1 MGKPKV
7 LYVPTEG
14 HTKRVFRDETFAR
27 MCEEFELTVND
38 TGGELDADEVA
49 RWVTGCEGLVT
60 GWGSRGLAEEVFVNA
75 PDLKIIAHSA
85 GSVRFLVTREMIDQY
100 LLPRGIVLFSANV
113 AIALNVAESAV
124 GMLTMAS
131 RRWIDHNT
139 HYHQTGKWRSPDI
152 PINGQYLRGCKLGL
166 ISASAV
172 AREVIR
178 LLQGWD
184 IEFLVYDPYLSGEAA
199 AKLGV
204 RKVELNQLFEE
215 ADHVSVHAPK
225 LPETDNLIG
234 REQLRRLKDGAA
246 FVNTARGSVIDEQ
259 ALIEEAQ
266 TGRIRVA
273 LDVTEPE
280 PPAPD
285 HPFQHMPNVSISPH
299 TAGAGYF
306 GYFQIGET
314 TLQAL
319 RDAFAGRPVNG
330 AAPLERW
337 EQLA

>member
-7 LYVPTEG
+7 LYVPTQG

-27 MCEEFELTVND
+27 MCEEFEVTVND
-38 TGGELDADEVA
+38 TGAELDADEVA
-49 RWVTGCEGLVT
+49 AWVTGCDGLVT
-60 GWGSRGLAEEVFVNA
+60 GWGSRALSEAVFANA
-75 PDLKIIAHSA
+75 PDLRIIAHSA
-85 GSVRFLVTREMIDQY
+85 GSVKFLVTREMIDQY

-113 AIALNVAESAV
+113 AIALNVAEAAV
-124 GMLTMAS
+124 GGLIMAS
-131 RRWIDHNT
+131 RRWVDHNA
-139 HYHQTGKWRSPDI
+139 HYHQTGRWRAPDI

-178 LLQGWD
+178 LLQNWD
-184 IEFLVYDPYLSGEAA
+184 IEFLVYDPYLSEEAA
-199 AKLGV
+199 QKLGV
-204 RKVELNQLFEE
+204 RQVELNQLFEE

-234 REQLRRLKDGAA
+234 REQLRLLRDGAA
-246 FVNTARGSVIDEQ
+246 LVNTSRGSVIDEQ

-266 TGRIRVA
+266 TGRIFVA

-285 HPFQHMPNVSISPH
+285 HPFQHMPNVYISPH

-306 GYFQIGET
+306 GYFRIGET
-314 TLQAL
+314 TVKAL
-319 RDAFAGRPVNG
+319 EDAFAGRPVEG

>member
-1 MGKPKV
+1 
-7 LYVPTEG
+7 
-14 HTKRVFRDETFAR
+14 
-27 MCEEFELTVND
+27 MCELFEVTINE
-38 TGGELDADEVA
+38 TGAELDADEVA
-49 RWVTGCEGLVT
+49 HWVTGCDGLVT
-60 GWGSRGLAEEVFVNA
+60 GWGSRALAPEVFVTA

-85 GSVRFLVTREMIDQY
+85 GSVKFLVTPAMIEQY
-100 LLPRGIVLFSANV
+100 LVPRGIVLFSANK

-124 GMLTMAS
+124 GMLIMAS
-131 RRWIDHNT
+131 RRWTDHNA
-139 HYHQTGKWRSPDI
+139 HYHQTGKWRSADI

-178 LLQGWD
+178 LLQGWN
-184 IEFLVYDPYLSGEAA
+184 IEFLVYDPYLSEQAA
-199 AKLGV
+199 AQLGV

-234 REQLRRLKDGAA
+234 REQLRLLRDGAA
-246 FVNTARGSVIDEQ
+246 FVNTARGSAIDEQ
-259 ALIEEAQ
+259 ALIEGVQ
-266 TGRIRVA
+266 TGRIIVA

-285 HPFQHMPNVSISPH
+285 HPFQHMPNVIISPH
-299 TAGAGYF
+299 TAGAGYY
-306 GYFQIGET
+306 GYLEIGET
-314 TLQAL
+314 TLKAL
-319 RDAFAGRPVNG
+319 EDAFAGRPVDG
-330 AAPLERW
+330 AAPLDRW

>member
-1 MGKPKV
+1 MSKPKV

-14 HTKRVFRDETFAR
+14 HTQRVFREATFAR
-27 MCEEFELTVND
+27 MCEEFEVTVND
-38 TGGELDADEVA
+38 TGAELDTDEVA
-49 RWVTGCEGLVT
+49 RWVAGCDGLVT
-60 GWGSRGLAEEVFVNA
+60 GWGSRALAEEVFVNA

-85 GSVRFLVTREMIDQY
+85 GSVRFLVTREMIDRY
-100 LLPRGIVLFSANV
+100 LLPRGVVLFSANV
-113 AIALNVAESAV
+113 AIARNVAESAI
-124 GMLTMAS
+124 GMLIMAS
-131 RRWIDHNT
+131 RRWIDHNA
-139 HYHQTGKWRSPDI
+139 HYHQTGRWRSPDI
-152 PINGQYLRGCKLGL
+152 PVNGQYLRGCKLGL

-184 IEFLVYDPYLSGEAA
+184 IEFLVYDPYLSDEAA
-199 AKLGV
+199 ARLGV

-234 REQLRRLKDGAA
+234 REQLRRLRDGAA

-266 TGRIRVA
+266 TGRIQVA

-285 HPFQHMPNVSISPH
+285 HPFQHLPNVIISPH
-299 TAGAGYF
+299 TAGAGHF
-306 GYFQIGET
+306 GYLQIGET

-319 RDAFAGRPVNG
+319 RDAFAGRPVTG
-330 AAPLERW
+330 AAPLDRW

>member
-1 MGKPKV
+1 MTKPKV
-7 LYVPTEG
+7 LYVPTPG

-27 MCEEFELTVND
+27 MCELFEVTVND
-38 TGGELDADEVA
+38 TGAELDAAEVA
-49 RWVTGCEGLVT
+49 HWAAGCAGIVTGG
-60 GWGSRGLAEEVFVNA
+60 GSRALAEEVFVNA

-85 GSVRFLVTREMIDQY
+85 GSVKFLVTPAMIDQY
-100 LLPRGIVLFSANV
+100 LLPRGIVLFSANK

-124 GMLTMAS
+124 GMLIMAS
-131 RRWIDHNT
+131 RRWVDHNA

-184 IEFLVYDPYLSGEAA
+184 IEFLVYDPYLSEQAA
-199 AKLGV
+199 AALGV
-204 RKVELNQLFEE
+204 REVELNELFEE

-234 REQLRRLKDGAA
+234 GEQLRLLRDGAA

-266 TGRIRVA
+266 TGRIFVA

-285 HPFQHMPNVSISPH
+285 HPFQHMPNVYISPH

-306 GYFQIGET
+306 GYLRIGET
-314 TLQAL
+314 TVQAL
-319 RDAFAGRPVNG
+319 QDAFAGRPVDG